1 MFANRTLRLV
11 QLILLPAIVI
21 ALLLLL
27 RPRVAITLPAIGNH
41 VALTTAP
48 APARA
53 CEAPGS
59 DAPGNGVTTD
69 MAAPPLGFGRVLGAC
84 AAAGVSCTPVAA
96 PASATPTA
104 TR

>member
-1 MFANRTLRLV
+1 MFANRTQRLV
-11 QLILLPAIVI
+11 QLIFLPAIVI
-21 ALLLLL
+21 ALLLL
-27 RPRVAITLPAIGNH
+27 RPRVAITLPAVGNH
-41 VALTTAP
+41 VALTTAT

-69 MAAPPLGFGRVLGAC
+69 AAASPLGFGLVLGAC

-96 PASATPTA
+96 PASATPIA